1 MALNGK
7 KTTSLKN
14 KIVLTSYLV
23 KENCSN
29 CINRE
34 QVLNVIKKRLA
45 SVEEGTLPISEKTLS
60 FLFWEKTTFL
70 RVRNTE

>member
-34 QVLNVIKKRLA
+34 QVLNVIKK
-45 SVEEGTLPISEKTLS
+45 G
-60 FLFWEKTTFL
+60 L
-70 RVRNTE
+70 RQLKKEHYQYRKRHCPFYFGKKPHF